1 MRRRKFIALLGGAAA
16 WPLAAHA
23 QQSPMPV
30 IGILNSASA
39 ESWAPFVSA
48 FRQGLD
54 EAGFAEGR
62 NVAIEYRWAN
72 EQYDRLPALAVD
84 LVRNQPSVIVANQV
98 SAAAAKAATAT
109 IPIVFTTGVDPVQL
123 GLVASLSRPGGNL
136 TGVTTLNIELV
147 PKRLEL
153 LHELSPTAT
162 PLALLVNPTSSST
175 ETVARNTRA
184 AATHSGLTL
193 IS

>member
-1 MRRRKFIALLGGAAA
+1 
-16 WPLAAHA
+16 
-23 QQSPMPV
+23 
-30 IGILNSASA
+30 
-39 ESWAPFVSA
+39 
-48 FRQGLD
+48 
-54 EAGFAEGR
+54 
-62 NVAIEYRWAN
+62 
-72 EQYDRLPALAVD
+72 
-84 LVRNQPSVIVANQV
+84 VIVANQV

-123 GLVASLSRPGGNL
+123 GLVASPSRPGSNF
-136 TGVTTLNIELV
+136 TGVTTLNLELV